1 MSSDFE
7 GYEQDFAVLTA
18 EITSKISRVPRLPPD
33 EKKQMVAN
41 VEKQLEEAKE
51 LLEQMDLEVR
61 EIPPQSRGMYSN
73 RMRSYKQE
81 MGKLETDFKRS
92 RIAYSDEVRNELLGD
107 DGNSSENQRAHLL
120 DNTERLERSSRRL
133 EAGYQIAVETEQIGQ
148 EMLENLSHDREKI
161 QRARERLRETDANL
175 GKSSRIL
182 TGMLRRRSRI
192 HTALWPLRIQGL
204 AVHSLTHPEALDVL
218 GRLPEDS
225 VQQCGSHPERRG
237 SGHWVSLADHPQTCF
252 SCSAGLRLLTA
263 SEDQL
268 VGMEID
274 PESVERTRESPLLGW
289 AEGPG
294 LQLWVQEES
303 QESVLEDSFR
313 TGLLLSINWNQQ
325 TSM

>member
-18 EITSKISRVPRLPPD
+18 EITNKIARVPRLPPD

-133 EAGYQIAVETEQIGQ
+133 EAGYQIAVETAYTLNGSAS
-148 EMLENLSHDREKI
+148 LEPGILFISLKTDLHHLPALLLPSSTQALRSAPLLSVN
-161 QRARERLRETDANL
+161 T
-175 GKSSRIL
+175 S
-182 TGMLRRRSRI
+182 
-192 HTALWPLRIQGL
+192 
-204 AVHSLTHPEALDVL
+204 
-218 GRLPEDS
+218 
-225 VQQCGSHPERRG
+225 SHPALM
-237 SGHWVSLADHPQTCF
+237 SHLVSDLCTTGCCSSASLPAMKVVHP
-252 SCSAGLRLLTA
+252 
-263 SEDQL
+263 
-268 VGMEID
+268 
-274 PESVERTRESPLLGW
+274 SPRALKVPH
-289 AEGPG
+289 PG
-294 LQLWVQEES
+294 LV
-303 QESVLEDSFR
+303 
-313 TGLLLSINWNQQ
+313 TGH
-325 TSM
+325 M